1 VHNDIIKWG
10 NQLAMPVTF
19 NDAGEITSISI
30 YHEGGIGN
38 VLLGV
43 YSDQDDNP
51 SSRLGITA
59 STAVNPAA
67 GWQTIQLSTPVS
79 VGSNQKVWLSWVF
92 QIAPVTRYT
101 AGTPGRAASL
111 NTWANGMPT
120 SFGPSTIAP
129 NKYSIYCNYTA
140 NPNILKNANVPEIS
154 EPASV
159 QTISNEDDKIKTNEF
174 FAENFVKTNDFKLYP
189 NPAKSFINV
198 DYSDLPEPGT
208 TIEII
213 DSSGRTLNKIG
224 AESTSNR
231 IDISQLP
238 NGLYY
243 VKSNNPKWSMTK
255 KLIIV
260 NY

>member
-1 VHNDIIKWG
+1 
-10 NQLAMPVTF
+10 MPVTF
-19 NDAGEITSISI
+19 NEEGGITSISI
-30 YHEGGIGN
+30 YHEGGTGN

-43 YSDQDDNP
+43 YSDQDGNP

-59 STAVNPAA
+59 STAVNSTA

-79 VGSNQKVWLSWVF
+79 VVSNQKVWLSWVF

-101 AGTPGRAASL
+101 AGTLGRAASL

-140 NPNILKNANVPEIS
+140 NPNMLKSANVPEIP

-159 QTISNEDDKIKTNEF
+159 QTVSINEDKLKTKEF
-174 FAENFVKTNDFKLYP
+174 FVENSVKTNDFKLFP

-198 DYSDLPEPGT
+198 DYSGLPEPGT

-213 DSSGRTLNKIG
+213 DSSGRTLNKIE

-243 VKSNNPKWSMTK
+243 IKSNNPKWRMTK